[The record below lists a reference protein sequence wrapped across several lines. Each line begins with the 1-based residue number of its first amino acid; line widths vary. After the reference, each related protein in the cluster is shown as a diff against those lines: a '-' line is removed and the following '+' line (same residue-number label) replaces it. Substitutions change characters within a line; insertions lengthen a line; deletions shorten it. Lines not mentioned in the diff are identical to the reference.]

1 MGSVDGAAAG
11 SASLA
16 TSTNVGRCCGDLR
29 SSGIFI
35 AFMKS
40 GKSIIM
46 NLSTANGGKCGA
58 FTLTEVL
65 IAVVVVALFGLAAF
79 ATNQRLLIALRSQ
92 KETTAATMMLQ
103 ERMESFRANSYS
115 HIADKDYV
123 KDNILTFNPS
133 PSPSPTPAFPPGGQ
147 YETWSEAPL
156 GNLTETVT
164 VSGYVLAT
172 SPSPSPSP
180 SPSQDYSQWTRD
192 TTGDGHPH
200 EQHHDDNLATQYD
213 LLKVDIL
220 INWTSANGRSRSR
233 NLSAIF
239 GKGNIGP

>member
-1 MGSVDGAAAG
+1 MITTPG
-11 SASLA
+11 
-16 TSTNVGRCCGDLR
+16 
-29 SSGIFI
+29 
-35 AFMKS
+35 
-40 GKSIIM
+40 
-46 NLSTANGGKCGA
+46 TANRRQCPA

-65 IAVVVVALFGLAAF
+65 IAVAVVALFGLAAF

-115 HIADKDYV
+115 HIADNDYV
-123 KDNILTFNPS
+123 KNSILTFNPS

-156 GNLTETVT
+156 GNLTETIT
-164 VSGYVLAT
+164 VSGYLAAI

-180 SPSQDYSQWTRD
+180 VASQDYNQWTRD

-200 EQHHDDNLATQYD
+200 EQHHNDNLATQYD

-220 INWTSANGRSRSR
+220 VNWTSTNGRGRSRS
-233 NLSAIF
+233 LSAIF